1 MRARL
6 HLSPVNARAPPISAA
21 TSSSDDDID
30 VYDINDVLW
39 AMCGRA
45 DSVDA
50 TEIIRRCWNG
60 PLDPII
66 PKNRKGFQ
74 LAHDHRCM
82 PAFRMDGKLP
92 ARRRNR
98 RGVSEEFNEEVEEG
112 TV

>member
-1 MRARL
+1 
-6 HLSPVNARAPPISAA
+6 
-21 TSSSDDDID
+21 
-30 VYDINDVLW
+30 
-39 AMCGRA
+39 MCSRA
-45 DSVDA
+45 DPVDA

-74 LAHDHRCM
+74 LAHDHRCT